1 MLSKCKTIPLA
12 QLLKTK
18 TFETDA
24 APLQT
29 WRNDFF
35 LLKGFQDFNRTL
47 KRDKIIL
54 MQREQFLLDSL
65 TKLLG
70 TKVHK
75 LSLLVTQLELLFGAA
90 VRLVHSVSISAC
102 SHSSITQNQLQGK

>member
-54 MQREQFLLDSL
+54 M
-65 TKLLG
+65 
-70 TKVHK
+70 
-75 LSLLVTQLELLFGAA
+75 
-90 VRLVHSVSISAC
+90 
-102 SHSSITQNQLQGK
+102 